1 MSPRNESFTFS
12 TNRRPSFSRRP
23 SFNDPTKPTFDVK
36 TDQTA
41 SRTPSPTNVC
51 MTEAEELPP
60 QPPQRKKGM
69 LSNLRA
75 SITLPNRRRSLEKGG
90 SQGSLHLSNSSIGS
104 ANNGMERSGSS
115 TLNRSGHSAAAEAHL
130 RESNHGSDA
139 EEEDVVSSNST
150 GVTASSTPNS
160 SARSSRANLG
170 RLSSYS
176 KRNKAQYS
184 NHSFHHG
191 YMDNM
196 RSTSPAIDEEVPL
209 PCNSEHNE
217 SLTELADQLYASSV
231 SNNLRRSITQSI
243 TEEGNVEDEGEYGDG
258 DDSSRRRASSFA
270 SDDVSND
277 LDKRYQDSEA
287 LLESLGE
294 SPSEADLTKV
304 TTARVSE
311 IVREQSMEDRVRFA
325 NIPRFTKSDVLIGRH
340 LGKGCFSD
348 VFDVTVTLENDQ
360 SQMGEGTSLELNNRI
375 RAKFGNSVGAASKPS
390 PFDYK
395 PVNKNALP
403 PVFKVGGGSSHC
415 SGKSD
420 HSSDESDDEEDLDKF
435 IDANFG
441 GGDVDRS
448 ASAPP
453 PDDGEDLDALI
464 EAKFGGGYMDRSASA
479 PPPGSHL
486 DKFSDY
492 RRSSDPVAI
501 NEDAEDK
508 ADVGTDFKPTQIHRP
523 SLQNPSR
530 QRRVTTDLSS
540 SVCVGSVSAARRT
553 VGRSRRLNLAMK
565 CLRPICRSDA
575 QKFMIGV
582 EDLVHE
588 TVILSSID
596 HPNII
601 KIHGR
606 AELGEGYFILLDK
619 LKDTLEDRIEGWR
632 KMFPQSSRN
641 PPSINQV
648 KVAKTLADTVA
659 FLHDRNIVFH
669 DLKPPNVGFDERG
682 QLKLFDF
689 GFAVE
694 VVDDEPLEDKA
705 GTVRYMSPEVGLE
718 LGHGLPSDV
727 YSFSILL
734 WEIFS
739 LKKPFAKIKSPNEF
753 KRIVFDGGERPKLG
767 KNWSVEMK
775 EEIERGWSDKPNQR
789 PSMDDFA
796 KLLSKWQQECPA
808 RAKPHNDKSLRGSI
822 VRMKSRMSW
831 DA

>member
-1 MSPRNESFTFS
+1 
-12 TNRRPSFSRRP
+12 
-23 SFNDPTKPTFDVK
+23 
-36 TDQTA
+36 
-41 SRTPSPTNVC
+41 
-51 MTEAEELPP
+51 
-60 QPPQRKKGM
+60 
-69 LSNLRA
+69 
-75 SITLPNRRRSLEKGG
+75 
-90 SQGSLHLSNSSIGS
+90 
-104 ANNGMERSGSS
+104 
-115 TLNRSGHSAAAEAHL
+115 
-130 RESNHGSDA
+130 
-139 EEEDVVSSNST
+139 
-150 GVTASSTPNS
+150 
-160 SARSSRANLG
+160 
-170 RLSSYS
+170 
-176 KRNKAQYS
+176 
-184 NHSFHHG
+184 
-191 YMDNM
+191 MDNM
-196 RSTSPAIDEEVPL
+196 RSASPAIDEEVPL

-217 SLTELADQLYASSV
+217 SLTEMADQLYASSV
-231 SNNLRRSITQSI
+231 SNHLRRSITESI
-243 TEEGNVEDEGEYGDG
+243 TEEGNVEDEGECGDG

-311 IVREQSMEDRVRFA
+311 IVREQAMEDRVRFA

-348 VFDVTVTLENDQ
+348 VFEVTVTLENDQ

-375 RAKFGNSVGAASKPS
+375 RAKFGNSVGASSKPS
-390 PFDYK
+390 TFDYK

-415 SGKSD
+415 SGASD
-420 HSSDESDDEEDLDKF
+420 HSSDVSDDEEDLDKF

-441 GGDVDRS
+441 GGDFDRS
-448 ASAPP
+448 ASAP

-464 EAKFGGGYMDRSASA
+464 EAKFGGGYVDRSASA
-479 PPPGSHL
+479 PPPGSSL
-486 DKFSDY
+486 DKFSDC
-492 RRSSDPVAI
+492 RRSSDPATI

-508 ADVGTDFKPTQIHRP
+508 ADVGTDFKPTQLHRP
-523 SLQNPSR
+523 SSR

-553 VGRSRRLNLAMK
+553 MGRSRRLNLAMK

-705 GTVRYMSPEVGLE
+705 GTVRYMSPEVGLD

-767 KNWSVEMK
+767 KNWPVEMK

-796 KLLSKWQQECPA
+796 KLLSKWQSECPT
-808 RAKPHNDKSLRGSI
+808 RAKTHNDKSLRGSI

>member
-1 MSPRNESFTFS
+1 MSPRNESFS
-12 TNRRPSFSRRP
+12 ANRRP

-36 TDQTA
+36 TEQTA

-51 MTEAEELPP
+51 MTDAEELPP
-60 QPPQRKKGM
+60 QQPQRKKGM

-75 SITLPNRRRSLEKGG
+75 SISLPKRRRSLEKEGCK
-90 SQGSLHLSNSSIGS
+90 GSLHLS
-104 ANNGMERSGSS
+104 MERSGSS
-115 TLNRSGHSAAAEAHL
+115 SLNLSRHSAAAEAHL

-150 GVTASSTPNS
+150 SVTASSTPNS
-160 SARSSRANLG
+160 SVRSSRANLG
-170 RLSSYS
+170 RLASYS

-184 NHSFHHG
+184 NHSFHHTG

-196 RSTSPAIDEEVPL
+196 RSASPAIDEEVPL
-209 PCNSEHNE
+209 PSNSEHNE
-217 SLTELADQLYASSV
+217 SLTELTDQLYASSV
-231 SNNLRRSITQSI
+231 SNHLRSSITESI
-243 TEEGNVEDEGEYGDG
+243 TEEGNNVEDEGECG

-348 VFDVTVTLENDQ
+348 VFEVTVTLENDQ
-360 SQMGEGTSLELNNRI
+360 SRIGEGTSLELNNRI

-390 PFDYK
+390 PFDYN
-395 PVNKNALP
+395 PVNTKSPLP

-420 HSSDESDDEEDLDKF
+420 QSSDDLDKFIDANFGGGASSDDEEDLDKF

-453 PDDGEDLDALI
+453 DDEEDLDTLI
-464 EAKFGGGYMDRSASA
+464 DAKFGGGYVDRSASA
-479 PPPGSHL
+479 PPPGPHL
-486 DKFSDY
+486 DKFSDC
-492 RRSSDPVAI
+492 RRSSDPETI
-501 NEDAEDK
+501 HEYAEEK
-508 ADVGTDFKPTQIHRP
+508 ADVGTDFKPAQLPRP
-523 SLQNPSR
+523 SSR

-540 SVCVGSVSAARRT
+540 SVCVGSMSAARRT
-553 VGRSRRLNLAMK
+553 MGRSRRLNLAMK

-632 KMFPQSSRN
+632 KMFPQSSGN

-648 KVAKTLADTVA
+648 KVARTLADTVA

-694 VVDDEPLEDKA
+694 VTDDEPLEDKA
-705 GTVRYMSPEVGLE
+705 GTVRYMSPEVGLD

-796 KLLSKWQQECPA
+796 KLLSKWQHECPA
-808 RAKPHNDKSLRGSI
+808 RAKTHNDKSLRGSI